1 MANNFNNK
9 DMYDSMLRWL
19 RLIAHRTARHFQNP
33 NAKHLS
39 STVKSTCLKCT
50 TRAHRMRSAY
60 HHRLHHLTD
69 FFCFVVVALA
79 TGRGRL
85 IHRRIYLTRSIII
98 MQNYN
103 CVSMS
108 HKHSW
113 HVQFM
118 CWKLTVLWTPTLVPD
133 LADCTPFW
141 TTKRRICPWVATYP
155 FYSNPVHWQ
164 KPVETFNK
172 TSLEQKQFYNARV

>member
-1 MANNFNNK
+1 
-9 DMYDSMLRWL
+9 
-19 RLIAHRTARHFQNP
+19 
-33 NAKHLS
+33 
-39 STVKSTCLKCT
+39 
-50 TRAHRMRSAY
+50 MRSAY

-103 CVSMS
+103 CFSMS

-155 FYSNPVHWQ
+155 FYSNRVHLQ
-164 KPVETFNK
+164 KPVETFTFHFTRTEAILAVSQCACMYVLVFRVQNK
-172 TSLEQKQFYNARV
+172 MNDPTYWLYFLDKHSAHPTYCHKISIRKMHNVKSKWSSLR